1 MEIGALAIWKC
12 KCGYEIKSDDPPEIC
27 PECSGTGE
35 TPRTYEQYKGDAYN
49 FFIELQE
56 CLYKLES
63 KYNVQFLSKDPNK
76 AENEF
81 CCDRKFQYD
90 DIYRSDVIKNPKDY
104 KEALRLGMMKRA
116 RIKNPAKQSM
126 PFGQISDLP
135 LEVLEVIGSENLKNL
150 SPFPLRTVLQRL
162 DSLYKKMGI
171 DWMKENKEI
180 LVNALKALKEM

>member
-1 MEIGALAIWKC
+1 MAIWRC
-12 KCGYEIKSDDPPEIC
+12 KCGYEIKADASPEIC
-27 PECSGTGE
+27 PVCRGTGE
-35 TPRTYEQYKGDAYN
+35 APRSYEQYKEDAYN

-56 CLYKLES
+56 CLITLEAKYK
-63 KYNVQFLSKDPNK
+63 VQFLYKDPNR

-90 DIYRSDVIKNPKDY
+90 DIYRSDVIKNSKDY
-104 KEALRLGMMKRA
+104 KEALRLGLMKRA
-116 RIKNPAKQSM
+116 RIKNPMEQPM

-150 SPFPLRTVLQRL
+150 SPFLLRTAIQRL

-171 DWMKENKEI
+171 DWMKENREI
-180 LVNALKALKEM
+180 LVNALKDLQKM